1 MRIIAL
7 VFVAALSLIFGARP
21 AVAADG
27 ASVDAILIIAS
38 TQKGN
43 SDPRLAKYE
52 ATLRGNLPFES
63 FRFAGE
69 GAATVSAGGRSTLT
83 LGRGHRLELEGEKSS
98 GRGIRV
104 KVRWLDGGRELM
116 ETLLVLQPGV
126 PALLGRRG
134 GEAEVPVVLVIA
146 R

>member
-1 MRIIAL
+1 MRIIPL
-7 VFVAALSLIFGARP
+7 VLVATFAAVFGVRP

-38 TQKGN
+38 TEKGN

-63 FRFAGE
+63 FRYAGD
-69 GAATVSAGGRSTLT
+69 GSTSVSAGGRATLT

-116 ETLLVLQPGV
+116 ETMLVLQPGV
-126 PALLGRRG
+126 PAVLGRRG